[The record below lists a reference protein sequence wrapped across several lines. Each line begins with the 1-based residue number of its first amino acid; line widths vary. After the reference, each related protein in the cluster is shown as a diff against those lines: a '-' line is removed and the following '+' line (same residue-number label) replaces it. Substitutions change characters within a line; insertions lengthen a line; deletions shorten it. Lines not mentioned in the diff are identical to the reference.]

1 MRNKTKIII
10 TILILILLQG
20 ITLTSFATTNTQ
32 KNIPE
37 SNSITN
43 KLATIEST
51 SVKITNETKNE
62 QNINLILN
70 SKSCILI
77 EKSTNRIA
85 YEKNAYE
92 KMYPASTTKLLTAIL
107 AIEKCNLSDS
117 VIITNEMISKIPTGY
132 TIANLQVGESL
143 TVEQLLNV
151 LLIPSANDAGY
162 ALAIHISGSI
172 ENFSVLMNEKAK
184 QIGCK
189 NSNFTNPSGI
199 HNENHYSTSYDMS
212 LIGMYSLKY
221 PIICEIGKTISYS
234 LPTVNGINRNFETT
248 NTLLKNTEK
257 SYYECA
263 TGLKTGY
270 TKPAGSCIVATAKKS
285 NMEFL
290 LVILGS
296 PEPTKETNFR
306 DEDCKTL
313 FEYGFTNFETITKS
327 DNNFLT
333 FFKNLNFSNMGLNLI
348 FKTTLIISIFY
359 FTYAI
364 LNKKKKKKNKNK
376 KKYINKNDLIDYKF
390 DCSF

>member
-117 VIITNEMISKIPTGY
+117 VIITNEMISKIP
-132 TIANLQVGESL
+132 
-143 TVEQLLNV
+143 
-151 LLIPSANDAGY
+151 
-162 ALAIHISGSI
+162 
-172 ENFSVLMNEKAK
+172 K
-184 QIGCK
+184 
-189 NSNFTNPSGI
+189 
-199 HNENHYSTSYDMS
+199 
-212 LIGMYSLKY
+212 
-221 PIICEIGKTISYS
+221 
-234 LPTVNGINRNFETT
+234 
-248 NTLLKNTEK
+248 
-257 SYYECA
+257 
-263 TGLKTGY
+263 
-270 TKPAGSCIVATAKKS
+270 
-285 NMEFL
+285 
-290 LVILGS
+290 
-296 PEPTKETNFR
+296 
-306 DEDCKTL
+306 
-313 FEYGFTNFETITKS
+313 
-327 DNNFLT
+327 
-333 FFKNLNFSNMGLNLI
+333 
-348 FKTTLIISIFY
+348 
-359 FTYAI
+359 
-364 LNKKKKKKNKNK
+364 
-376 KKYINKNDLIDYKF
+376 
-390 DCSF
+390 